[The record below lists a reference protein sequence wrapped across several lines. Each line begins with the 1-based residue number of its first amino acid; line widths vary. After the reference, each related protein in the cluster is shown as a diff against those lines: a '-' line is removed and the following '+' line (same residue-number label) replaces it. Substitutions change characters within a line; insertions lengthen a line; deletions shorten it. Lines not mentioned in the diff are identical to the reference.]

1 MRFLMLFFFVNFAC
15 FAKLELFLEAVMESL
30 AVTWY
35 LLCGTIH
42 PYISDQD
49 LASPRLECFL
59 WTSSVARS
67 VW

>member
-1 MRFLMLFFFVNFAC
+1 
-15 FAKLELFLEAVMESL
+15 LEAVMASL
-30 AVTWY
+30 VVTWD

-42 PYISDQD
+42 PYVSDQD
-49 LASPRLECFL
+49 LAPPRLECFL